1 MRVLGVDFG
10 LRKIGLAVSDPEQ
23 LLATPFRS
31 LDVGSVREA
40 PARVAAVVREV
51 EAGAIVVG
59 VPEGLEGQEE
69 RVEVRRVEK
78 FAKALRKETGLP
90 VHLMDESL
98 STREAGELVGFS
110 RRSASDRALHA
121 AAAAVILQRW
131 LDRPRPSAAGP
142 EGRP

>member
-1 MRVLGVDFG
+1 MRVVGVDFG
-10 LRKIGLAVSDPEQ
+10 LRKIGLAVSDPEE

-131 LDRPRPSAAGP
+131 LDRPRPSASGP